1 MSVKL
6 KRIVAVSLIIMAI
19 VGGVALLFW
28 PRLIISPEE
37 ISRGKFDRLV
47 GEDAIARA
55 EVTPRPFAGI
65 YTISGTYFRGAD
77 RDKAEFTVTTHL
89 TEAQLAALL
98 SKPIATIEVPKSG
111 TRAKFLD
118 MVPAILVVLI
128 VAAALAYQVNVGKGK
143 SSHRIQE
150 RPKIRFA
157 DVAGVDEAKDE
168 VQEVVD
174 FLKSPGK
181 YNRLGG
187 TLPKGILL
195 IGPPG
200 TGKTMLA
207 KAMAGEANAHFFNAS
222 GSDFTEVF
230 VGVGA
235 KRVREIFRQG
245 RKHKPAIIFIDEI
258 DCLGKNRKYDQNSE
272 TQQTL
277 NALLTAMD
285 GFESSEG
292 VIVVGATN
300 RPEDLDEALLR
311 PGRFDRKVFV
321 PLPDAKGRRAI
332 LASHSK
338 RTRLAAADAALDVL
352 AQTTPGMSGADL
364 ANVINEAAILGA
376 QRNRTEITLT
386 ELEEARDKVRFGAE
400 RKSMVLNDQERR
412 VVAYHEAGHAIIY
425 LQTKLLPPLHKV
437 SIIPRGQA
445 LGTTTV
451 LPRHDQNIH
460 SKNFLLEQLVV
471 LMGGRAAEEAFC
483 GDMTN
488 GANGDLDSAKNIA
501 RKMIHDWGMG
511 QKLYYEP
518 EKQDAEREING
529 LLTEAHQQAVS
540 VIGEQR
546 ENTRSLAEALLVQET
561 LTRDE
566 VLALFNSQT
575 ERTSELA

>member
-6 KRIVAVSLIIMAI
+6 KRII
-19 VGGVALLFW
+19 VGSLLVSAVAAVLGLMFW
-28 PRLIISPEE
+28 PRLKTSPEE
-37 ISRGKFDRLV
+37 ITRAKFDRLIAD
-47 GEDAIARA
+47 DAIARA
-55 EVTPRPFAGI
+55 KVTPRPFPGI
-65 YTISGTYFRGAD
+65 YTISGTYLRGLDRRKAD
-77 RDKAEFTVTTHL
+77 FVLTTHL
-89 TEAQLAALL
+89 TEAQLTALL
-98 SKPIATIEVPKSG
+98 AKPSTTIDVPRSG

-118 MVPAILVVLI
+118 MIPAILVVLI
-128 VAAALAYQVNVGKGK
+128 VAGALAYQVNVGKGK
-143 SSHRIQE
+143 TSHRLQQ
-150 RPKIRFA
+150 RPEVRFA
-157 DVAGVDEAKDE
+157 DVAGVDEAKAE

-174 FLKSPGK
+174 FLRSPDK
-181 YNRLGG
+181 YRRLGG

-207 KAMAGEANAHFFNAS
+207 KAMAGEANAHFLSAS

-235 KRVREIFRQG
+235 KRIREIFRQG

-272 TQQTL
+272 MQQTV

-292 VIVVGATN
+292 VIVVAATN

-321 PLPDAKGRRAI
+321 PLPDARGRRAI
-332 LASHSK
+332 LASHGK
-338 RTRLAAADAALDVL
+338 RTRLVAADTALDVL

-376 QRNRTEITLT
+376 QRDRTEITLT
-386 ELEEARDKVRFGAE
+386 ELEEARDKVRFGNE

-451 LPRHDQNIH
+451 LPRQDQNIH
-460 SKNFLLEQLVV
+460 SRNFLLEQLVV
-471 LMGGRAAEEAFC
+471 LMGGRAAEETFC

-511 QKLYYEP
+511 KKLYYEP
-518 EKQDAEREING
+518 EKQEAEYEING
-529 LLTEAHQQAVS
+529 LLTEAHQQAVG
-540 VIGEQR
+540 IIIAQK
-546 ENTRSLAEALLVQET
+546 ENTRALAEALLVQET
-561 LTRDE
+561 LTRE
-566 VLALFNSQT
+566 EALALFDS
-575 ERTSELA
+575 RSSL